1 MRGSKGFTLVEL
13 LAVLVILAIIAL
25 ITTPII
31 LGVINDSRESAAR
44 DKTWAYIDA
53 IENAFA
59 LDQTSNNPAGLPL
72 NGTLTDGAGK
82 VGSEDIR
89 VSGAKAEES
98 GSFKIDKEGTVT
110 VSGLKFD
117 GFTCGNPMQNID
129 GEPKPNPNEV
139 TCNPN

>member
-1 MRGSKGFTLVEL
+1 MRGNKGFTLVEL

-31 LGVINDSRESAAR
+31 LGVINDSRESAAV

-59 LDQTSNNPAGLPL
+59 LDQTSNNPADLPF
-72 NGTLTDGAGK
+72 NGTLTDGSGK

-89 VSGAKAEES
+89 VSGAKAEGN
-98 GSFKIDKEGTVT
+98 GSFIIESDGTVT

-117 GFTCGNPMQNID
+117 NFTCKNPVED
-129 GEPKPNPNEV
+129 GKPNPNEV
-139 TCNPN
+139 ICNPN

>member
-1 MRGSKGFTLVEL
+1 MRGNKGFTLVEL

-31 LGVINDSRESAAR
+31 LGVINDSRESAAV

-59 LDQTSNNPAGLPL
+59 LDQTSNNPADLPF
-72 NGTLTDGAGK
+72 NGTLTDGSGK

-89 VSGAKAEES
+89 VSGAKAEGN
-98 GSFKIDKEGTVT
+98 GSFIIDSDGTVT

-117 GFTCGNPMQNID
+117 NFTCKNPVKD
-129 GEPKPNPNEV
+129 GKPNPNEV
-139 TCNPN
+139 VCESN

>member
-31 LGVINDSRESAAR
+31 LGVINDSRESAAV

-59 LDQTSNNPAGLPL
+59 LDQTSNNPAELPFTGTIT
-72 NGTLTDGAGK
+72 NGSGK

-89 VSGAKAEES
+89 VSGAKAEGNG
-98 GSFKIDKEGTVT
+98 GSFRIETDGTVT
-110 VSGLKFD
+110 VSGLVFD
-117 GFTCGNPMQNID
+117 GFTCGNPVGTDNN
-129 GEPKPNPNEV
+129 PNPNEV
-139 TCNPN
+139 VCK